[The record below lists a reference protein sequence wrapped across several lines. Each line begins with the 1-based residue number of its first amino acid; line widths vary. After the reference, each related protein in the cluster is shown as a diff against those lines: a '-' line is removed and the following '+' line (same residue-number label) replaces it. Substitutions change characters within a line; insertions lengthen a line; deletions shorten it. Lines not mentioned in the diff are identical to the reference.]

1 MEIFVKNMVCP
12 RCIKVVTD
20 ELTANGFK
28 LGSVELGKVEVLNE
42 DIDYKKLAI
51 VLQNNGFELL
61 EEKSAKLVNEIKT
74 FLIQYI
80 RKGNLSEQKLKLSAV
95 LEDKF
100 QRDYS
105 YMSHLFSQIENST
118 IEKYIIALKVEV
130 IKEWLAYNE
139 QTLSQMTWELGY
151 SSVAHLSSQFKQV
164 TGFSPTEFK
173 NLKNH
178 SRKGLDEI

>member
-1 MEIFVKNMVCP
+1 MEVFVKNMVCP
-12 RCIKVVTD
+12 RCIKVVSD

-28 LGSVELGKVEVLNE
+28 LGNVELGKVEILNGTV
-42 DIDYKKLAI
+42 DFGKLASI
-51 VLQNNGFELL
+51 LQKNGFELL
-61 EEKSAKLVNEIKT
+61 EEKSAKLINEIKT

-80 RKGNLSEQKLKLSAV
+80 RQGNLSEQKLKLSAM
-95 LEDKF
+95 LEEKF
-100 QRDYS
+100 RRDYS

-118 IEKYIIALKVEV
+118 IEKYIIALKVEL

-139 QTLSQMTWELGY
+139 LTLSQMAWELGY

-178 SRKGLDEI
+178 TRKGLDEI

>member
-1 MEIFVKNMVCP
+1 MEIFIKNMVCP

-20 ELTANGFK
+20 ELTSNGFK
-28 LGSVELGKVEVLNE
+28 LGKVELGKVDILNE
-42 DIDYKKLAI
+42 PIDFNKLADI
-51 VLQNNGFELL
+51 LQDNGFELL
-61 EEKSAKLVNEIKT
+61 EEKSAKLINEIKT

-95 LEDKF
+95 LEEKF
-100 QRDYS
+100 QRDYN

-118 IEKYIIALKVEV
+118 IEKYIIALKVEL

-139 QTLSQMTWELGY
+139 QTLSEIAWELGY

-178 SRKGLDEI
+178 VRKGLDEI